1 MNTIE
6 IIQESTP
13 NQPTTY
19 RAICGEKQ
27 ALGISPGQALDEL
40 EEQLTNIETN
50 TLIVIQRFLPDRF
63 FSQPQHEKLQQ
74 LMNKF
79 HESQD
84 NRQLLSREEQQE
96 LEELTA
102 AELAAAT
109 ERTRDILGNL
119 NNQET

>member
-13 NQPTTY
+13 NQSTTY

-40 EEQLTNIETN
+40 EQQLTNLETN
-50 TLIVIQRFLPDRF
+50 TLIVIQRFVPDRF
-63 FSQPQHEKLQQ
+63 FYQPQYEKFQQ
-74 LMNKF
+74 LINRLHKN
-79 HESQD
+79 QD
-84 NRQLLSREEQQE
+84 NQQLLSREEQQE

-109 ERTRDILGNL
+109 ERSREIWANL
-119 NNQET
+119 KNQET